1 MNAALPAGPQ
11 VLGPVEAREYWDRR
25 HAEGKSLASGGHA
38 SWDEATNAMLYDVRK
53 ARIIAALDEVNDA
66 YRPLRVLDAGCGKG
80 HFSRALAGY
89 GHRVDG
95 IDASP
100 AAVALCQESGGSR
113 ESYAVST
120 LASWRPAYLYD
131 AAICVDVLFHLM
143 DDADWLDSVR
153 NLASLVRLGGSL
165 VLADHDSDEDRVW
178 SAYQKTRARS
188 RYNEVLAEAG
198 FEVAAFIRNDFRT
211 DPVGMYVARRVS

>member
-1 MNAALPAGPQ
+1 M
-11 VLGPVEAREYWDRR
+11 
-25 HAEGKSLASGGHA
+25 
-38 SWDEATNAMLYDVRK
+38 
-53 ARIIAALDEVNDA
+53 
-66 YRPLRVLDAGCGKG
+66 
-80 HFSRALAGY
+80 
-89 GHRVDG
+89 
-95 IDASP
+95 
-100 AAVALCQESGGSR
+100 
-113 ESYAVST
+113 
-120 LASWRPAYLYD
+120 
-131 AAICVDVLFHLM
+131 DVLFHLM

-211 DPVGMYVARRVS
+211 DPVGMYVARRVTR

>member
-1 MNAALPAGPQ
+1 MTRPSKARVRQSFERAAPTYDSAATVQRHICHHLADCLPAMP
-11 VLGPVEAREYWDRR
+11 PVSR
-25 HAEGKSLASGGHA
+25 L
-38 SWDEATNAMLYDVRK
+38 
-53 ARIIAALDEVNDA
+53 
-66 YRPLRVLDAGCGKG
+66 LDAGCGKG

-178 SAYQKTRARS
+178 SAYHKTRARS

-198 FEVAAFIRNDFRT
+198 FEVAAFILDQADLPPGHCARGGGHG
-211 DPVGMYVARRVS
+211 PVIDHRPEGFEELDVHTL